1 MPTPTPGPSGTFI
14 VPPAVR
20 ENAADPEEVITDI
33 LFREQTVECNPWV
46 EYSSR
51 AVQTLLPPILF
62 YRFVDWVW
70 LLGWEILWFV
80 AMSWRIGMA
89 SLYRRHYPAPNLP
102 RNTRL
107 WKLNRNAYQAYG
119 WFVVGT
125 VSLFCFI
132 PGTIEWEIAA
142 VAGLCIVFALAPAYS
157 HEPSEIV
164 VSAIALPLPL
174 IVTLIH
180 RSTPLHYALAALTV
194 GMIASL
200 AIWGA
205 QQVKI
210 RRNEVRLR
218 LALQQEKLRAE
229 QANLA
234 KSRFLA
240 AASHDL
246 RQPMH
251 ALALFVEALRSQVQ
265 HPPVRA
271 LVENIDSSVRALDG
285 LFNALL
291 DISKLDAG
299 TVTPVFQDFSLRPLL
314 ERLNN
319 EFCRQAQSCS
329 LAWRCG
335 DCDYTAHSD
344 PVLLETILRNLISN
358 AIRYTPR
365 GAVHITCEPDRDLI
379 RISVIDT
386 GVGILPEHQT
396 DVFREFHQLHNPER
410 DRNKGLGLGL
420 AIVDRLTRLL
430 EVRLRLESTPGV
442 GSNFS
447 LEIPAGNTAGAESA
461 PDHAPPA
468 IGVFNG
474 AVVLIVDDEQD
485 IRQGMKMLLTNW
497 GCMTLETESGDEALR
512 LLRKLSLVPEL
523 IVADLRLRH
532 NRTGIDAIREV
543 RAAFGD
549 DIPAMIVTGDTAP
562 ERLQEADAAGF
573 LLLHKPVKPHKLRA
587 AMLRLLQVNV
597 DTGSVMP

>member
-1 MPTPTPGPSGTFI
+1 MPTTPRTLVVAPTT
-14 VPPAVR
+14 R
-20 ENAADPEEVITDI
+20 ENTADPEEVITDI

-62 YRFVDWVW
+62 FRFVDWVW
-70 LLGWEILWFV
+70 LLGWGILWFG

-89 SLYRRHYPAPNLP
+89 GLYRRHYPAPNLP
-102 RNTRL
+102 FNTRL

-132 PGTIEWEIAA
+132 PGSVEWEIAA
-142 VAGLCIVFALAPAYS
+142 VAGICIVFALAPAYS
-157 HEPSEIV
+157 HESSEIV

-174 IVTLIH
+174 IAMLIH
-180 RSTPLHYALAALTV
+180 RGTPLHLSLAALTV

-200 AIWGA
+200 AIWGV

-265 HPPVRA
+265 HPPVRS
-271 LVENIDSSVRALDG
+271 LVDNIESSVRALDG

-299 TVTPVFQDFSLRPLL
+299 TVTPALQHFSLRPLM
-314 ERLNN
+314 ERLDN
-319 EFCRQAQSCS
+319 EFRQQAHGRS
-329 LAWRCG
+329 LSWQCG
-335 DCDYTAHSD
+335 GCDYTAHSD
-344 PVLLETILRNLISN
+344 PVLFETILRNLISN

-365 GAVHITCEPDRDLI
+365 GSVHITCQPDRDLI
-379 RISVIDT
+379 RISVVDT
-386 GVGILPEHQT
+386 GVGILPEHQAE
-396 DVFREFHQLHNPER
+396 VFREFHQLHNPER

-430 EVRLRLESTPGV
+430 GIRLRLESAPGV
-442 GSNFS
+442 GSDFS
-447 LEIPAGNTAGAESA
+447 LEIPAGTTAVAEPATGSA
-461 PDHAPPA
+461 QPVF
-468 IGVFNG
+468 GLFNG
-474 AVVLIVDDEQD
+474 AVVLIIDDELD
-485 IRQGMKMLLTNW
+485 IRQGMKILLTNW
-497 GCMTLETESGDEALR
+497 GCMTLEAESGDEALR
-512 LLRKLSLVPEL
+512 LLRELALVPEL

-532 NRTGIDAIREV
+532 NQTGIDAIREV
-543 RAAFGD
+543 RATFGD

-573 LLLHKPVKPHKLRA
+573 PLLHKPVKPHRLRA
-587 AMLRLLQVNV
+587 AMLRLLQAGG
-597 DTGSVMP
+597 DTGPALH